1 MAYLAP
7 LVSLDGPPKATGP
20 IPARI
25 SAARLAIIDANRAKA
40 ELMHYFC
47 VHHWGFD
54 VVAFE
59 HTGQAGIAAVAQT
72 MPELVL
78 AALTPTDMAMNDF
91 VGGLRAAA
99 PATKL
104 ILLTSHCNE
113 YLVHAL
119 SGAGYNGLIWEME
132 EGLASLGARIE
143 RVRDGARV
151 VSHGILHCQ
160 AALRDAP
167 NAFPKLLST
176 RHQEVLVCIA
186 HSMSDEEIARQLGVS
201 VSTALSHRQKIM
213 RKLNIHNTPK
223 LIQYCIEKGF
233 SSVPPPTPLHTHGL
247 S

>member
-7 LVSLDGPPKATGP
+7 VVCTDGPPKATSP

-25 SAARLAIIDANRAKA
+25 SAARLAIIDGNRAKA

-47 VHHWGFD
+47 THHWGFH

-59 HTGQAGIAAVAQT
+59 HAGHAGITAVAEVK
-72 MPELVL
+72 PELVL
-78 AALTPTDMAMNDF
+78 AALTPADIAMSDF
-91 VGGLRAAA
+91 VRGLRSAA
-99 PATKL
+99 PAAKL
-104 ILLTSHCNE
+104 ILFTPYCNE

-119 SGAGYNGLIWEME
+119 SAMDYQGLIWEVE
-132 EGLASLGARIE
+132 EGLQSLGQLID
-143 RVRDGARV
+143 RVRHGGRV
-151 VSHGILHCQ
+151 VSHGIQHCQ
-160 AALRDAP
+160 AVLRAAP

-186 HSMSDEEIARQLGVS
+186 HSMSDEEIARQLGFS
-201 VSTALSHRQKIM
+201 VGTALSHRQKIM

-223 LIQYCIEKGF
+223 LIQYCIDKGF
-233 SSVPPPTPLHTHGL
+233 SSVPPPGPWNATGT

>member
-7 LVSLDGPPKATGP
+7 LACTDGPPKATGP

-47 VHHWGFD
+47 THHWGFD

-59 HTGQAGIAAVAQT
+59 HTGHAGIAAVAQAK
-72 MPELVL
+72 PELVL
-78 AALTPTDMAMNDF
+78 AALTPADMAMNDF
-91 VGGLRAAA
+91 ANGLRAAA
-99 PATKL
+99 PAAKL

-113 YLVHAL
+113 YLVHTL
-119 SGAGYNGLIWEME
+119 SATGYQGLIWEVE
-132 EGLASLGARIE
+132 EGLASLGQLVE
-143 RVRDGARV
+143 RVRHGARV
-151 VSHGILHCQ
+151 VSHGILQCQ
-160 AALRDAP
+160 AALRAAP

-201 VSTALSHRQKIM
+201 VGTALSHRQKIM

-233 SSVPPPTPLHTHGL
+233 SSVPPPTPPQAAGT